1 MFAGKGH
8 SPVPLLLR
16 YAEHKGLD
24 MQKPEDQKKFVD
36 WLNHMPHDKLVNLR
50 DRLHQTLDYNGGNME
65 KFPAAKE
72 GDDRWKPVQKVPTG
86 GPGYDTMDVNM
97 PPSSAAQMDKVL
109 IHLGL
114 PVLTP

>member
-8 SPVPLLLR
+8 SPEPLLLR

-72 GDDRWKPVQKVPTG
+72 GDDRWKPVRKVPTG
-86 GPGYDTMDVNM
+86 GPGYGTMDVNM

-109 IHLGL
+109 THLGL

>member
-1 MFAGKGH
+1 
-8 SPVPLLLR
+8 
-16 YAEHKGLD
+16 
-24 MQKPEDQKKFVD
+24 
-36 WLNHMPHDKLVNLR
+36 
-50 DRLHQTLDYNGGNME
+50 ME

-86 GPGYDTMDVNM
+86 GPGYGTMDVNV

-109 IHLGL
+109 THLGL

>member
-1 MFAGKGH
+1 MPRHGA
-8 SPVPLLLR
+8 R
-16 YAEHKGLD
+16 YAFDSTMRFHSKGLR
-24 MQKPEDQKKFVD
+24 PFRPPFFRS
-36 WLNHMPHDKLVNLR
+36 WR

-72 GDDRWKPVQKVPTG
+72 GDDRWKPVRKVPTG
-86 GPGYDTMDVNM
+86 GPGYGTMDVNM

-109 IHLGL
+109 THLGL

>member
-1 MFAGKGH
+1 M
-8 SPVPLLLR
+8 PLLLR

-72 GDDRWKPVQKVPTG
+72 GDDRWKPASGKCQREALVTER
-86 GPGYDTMDVNM
+86 
-97 PPSSAAQMDKVL
+97 
-109 IHLGL
+109 
-114 PVLTP
+114 